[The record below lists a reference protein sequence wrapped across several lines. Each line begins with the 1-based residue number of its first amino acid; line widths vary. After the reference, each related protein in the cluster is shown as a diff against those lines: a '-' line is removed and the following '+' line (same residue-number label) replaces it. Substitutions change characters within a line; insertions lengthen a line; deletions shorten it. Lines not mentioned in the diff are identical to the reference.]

1 MMLQGAGAQQLRGP
15 GTAAPGAGIN
25 SVLPV
30 HLLLAFAPMVA
41 STDKSPAYCAA
52 VKKRKLKL
60 RNSSPEA
67 ALGKPPR
74 RLLRKT
80 SSTSSGFDG
89 LPAPQPAVDLA
100 NKRDRKQEI
109 KKRQKVYEKGRK
121 YDNDIGRLQ
130 REIEQLK
137 DVKGKDS
144 LAKRYH
150 YLQGRYDT
158 LFRITTFLI
167 RRSNVDCDDI
177 DLSAFAE
184 SCGIDPLAA
193 DDGSEALLCHDM
205 PTAVDVVPA
214 LTDATTSVAHPPTD
228 TITTSEVS

>member
-1 MMLQGAGAQQLRGP
+1 MVLPLVS
-15 GTAAPGAGIN
+15 IN

-41 STDKSPAYCAA
+41 STNKSPAYCAA

-100 NKRDRKQEI
+100 DKRDRKQEI

-121 YDNDIGRLQ
+121 YDTDIGRLQ
-130 REIEQLK
+130 REIELLK
-137 DVKGKDS
+137 EDVKSEGR

-184 SCGIDPLAA
+184 SCGPLAA
-193 DDGSEALLCHDM
+193 DAGSEALLCHDM

-214 LTDATTSVAHPPTD
+214 LTDATTSVAHTPTD

>member
-1 MMLQGAGAQQLRGP
+1 MCCWLNVCRIQ
-15 GTAAPGAGIN
+15 
-25 SVLPV
+25 SC
-30 HLLLAFAPMVA
+30 A
-41 STDKSPAYCAA
+41 SDSLFC
-52 VKKRKLKL
+52 
-60 RNSSPEA
+60 SSLVELHSLCSQPCFV
-67 ALGKPPR
+67 
-74 RLLRKT
+74 
-80 SSTSSGFDG
+80 S
-89 LPAPQPAVDLA
+89 APQPAVDLA

-184 SCGIDPLAA
+184 SCGPLAA
-193 DDGSEALLCHDM
+193 DAGSEALLCHDM

-214 LTDATTSVAHPPTD
+214 LTDATTSVAHTPTD